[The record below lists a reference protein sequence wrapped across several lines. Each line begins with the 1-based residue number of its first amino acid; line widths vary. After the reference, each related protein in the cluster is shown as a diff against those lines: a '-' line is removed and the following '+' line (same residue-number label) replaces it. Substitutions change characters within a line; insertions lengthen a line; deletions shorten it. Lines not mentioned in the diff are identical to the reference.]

1 MTASNEKSRARM
13 SGRFLAF
20 VLSLAVCMTVGLPT
34 WALSGGDDG
43 HEGHEGDIYIGIKNG
58 ALFTGLIG
66 SHDDHDHGDDD
77 HGDDDHGDDDHGDDD
92 HGDDDHGD
100 DDHGD
105 DDHDDDHGDDD
116 HDDDHGDDDHGDDDH
131 GDDDHGDDDHDDD
144 HGDDDHG
151 DDDHGDDDHDDD
163 HGDDDHGDD
172 DHDEEYPEVR
182 VFGAEMGELG
192 IPGFTSD
199 PGWEAYP
206 GTFSADTWLG
216 WNATHGLERWN
227 GSGFDGSISEML
239 TISYGSGG
247 PSFNVANSAADGFEL
262 ACAPDGSFHLHL
274 NFLLSGADGGFGQ
287 PGIYLLELE
296 MYALGE
302 NIDSC
307 QPFWIVFN
315 NEASEADHMLAIE
328 WVEENLALEEHCDA
342 DLDGDHDIDVEDLL
356 AVIEDWG
363 CVGDCVGDVND
374 SGSTEIEDLLEII
387 SDFGGECH

>member
-77 HGDDDHGDDDHGDDD
+77 HGDDDHGDDDHG
-92 HGDDDHGD
+92 
-100 DDHGD
+100 
-105 DDHDDDHGDDD
+105 
-116 HDDDHGDDDHGDDDH
+116 DDDHGDDDHGDDDH

-247 PSFNVANSAADGFEL
+247 PSFNVASSAADGFEL